1 MGHLVNT
8 KLENLAGNRMSFN
21 CLTWVSLKNVVARS
35 IVLHYLGL
43 FEEHGKGSV
52 VNLHNLCLFKEHD
65 KRGEVVLHHLGLFE
79 DHGKGWKVVLHN
91 LCLFEEH
98 GKRGEVVLHN
108 LSPFAMFFKETQ
120 VM

>member
-65 KRGEVVLHHLGLFE
+65 KRAG
-79 DHGKGWKVVLHN
+79 
-91 LCLFEEH
+91 
-98 GKRGEVVLHN
+98 RG
-108 LSPFAMFFKETQ
+108 
-120 VM
+120 